1 MPSAVEISSYLGLI
15 AVGLLGANLLVGLLM
30 AAGYNPVRHWPK
42 QPVKL
47 FTLHNWTAYVALGAT
62 ALHPTVLLWSKQPP
76 FSLYDVLV
84 PVSSPVQPTSNT
96 LGAIALYLVVVVVV
110 TSYFRSSL
118 GRRRWKA
125 IHYTTYA
132 AATIFFIHGIIADP
146 TVSGRAV
153 DYIDGEKV
161 YIEGCAVLFLGT
173 AAWRIRNRR
182 TRRRLA

>member
-1 MPSAVEISSYLGLI
+1 M
-15 AVGLLGANLLVGLLM
+15 
-30 AAGYNPVRHWPK
+30 
-42 QPVKL
+42 
-47 FTLHNWTAYVALGAT
+47 
-62 ALHPTVLLWSKQPP
+62 LLWSKQPP